1 MSGSSER
8 VCVAAIAGAHGV
20 HGRVK
25 LKTFT
30 ETPED
35 VVSYGPLSNEDGTER
50 YDIVRITGQ
59 TKGGVVV
66 EMDGIKRREA
76 VDALRGTRLYAA
88 RAALPELDDED
99 DFYHAD
105 LIGLGVYSTD
115 GNRMGSIRAVYDF
128 GAGDFLDVKPVK
140 GKALMVPF
148 TREAVPDI
156 DLVLG
161 RVTVVPPGEMEIHPD
176 EIAAAEQAAEGA
188 SDDVPD
194 AGPERTDD

>member
-30 ETPED
+30 D
-35 VVSYGPLSNEDGTER
+35 VPQDVTSYGALSNEDGTEQFT
-50 YDIVRITGQ
+50 ILRITGQ

-66 EMDGIKRREA
+66 EMEGVKRREA
-76 VDALRGTRLYAA
+76 VDALRGTRLYAS
-88 RAALPELDDED
+88 RDALPELEDED

-105 LIGLGVYSTD
+105 LIGLGVYSPD
-115 GNRMGSIRAVYDF
+115 GDRLGSIRAVYDF

-140 GKALMVPF
+140 GKAVMVPF
-148 TREAVPDI
+148 TREVVPDI
-156 DLVLG
+156 DLIMG
-161 RVTVVPPGEMEIHPD
+161 RVTVILPGEMEIHPD
-176 EIAAAEQAAEGA
+176 EIAAAEQAELSGEAAEA
-188 SDDVPD
+188 DQ
-194 AGPERTDD
+194 TDG